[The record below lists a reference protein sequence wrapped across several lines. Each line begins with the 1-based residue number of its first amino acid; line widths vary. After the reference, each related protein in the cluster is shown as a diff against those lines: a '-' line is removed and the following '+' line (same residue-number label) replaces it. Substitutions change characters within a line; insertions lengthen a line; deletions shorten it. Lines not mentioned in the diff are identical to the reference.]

1 MAPLP
6 KRKHST
12 ARKGRR
18 ISVRKAET
26 TLPELIV
33 CLNCGKKKLPHRV
46 CKYCDK

>member
-18 ISVRKAET
+18 RQGKIARLLRLV
-26 TLPELIV
+26 V
-33 CLNCGKKKLPHRV
+33 CRNCGKKKLPHRV
-46 CKYCDK
+46 CKYCKK